1 MWIIAGLGNPGS
13 RYAQTRHNVGFLT
26 VELLAARWSL
36 PRAKKK
42 FSAELWDGVVAGE
55 RVALAK
61 PQTFMNLSGDSI
73 QPMAAFFKVP
83 CERVIA
89 VHDELDLA
97 FEVVRIKRSGGHAGH
112 NGLRSLTQRLASNDY
127 PRVRIG
133 VGRPEPGG
141 DVADFVLSTFSSGER
156 SSLAAVIERA
166 ADQVEAI
173 LAHGVTEAMNAHN
186 GAA

>member
-26 VELLAARWSL
+26 VDLLVARWGL
-36 PRAKKK
+36 AKAKKK
-42 FSAELWDGVVAGE
+42 FSALLFDGVIAGE
-55 RVALAK
+55 RVVLAQ

-83 CERVIA
+83 RERVIT

-97 FEVVRIKRSGGHAGH
+97 FEVVKIKRSGGHAGH
-112 NGLRSLTQRLASNDY
+112 NGLRSLTQRLAGNDY

-133 VGRPEPGG
+133 VGRPEAGR
-141 DVADFVLSTFSSGER
+141 DVADYVLSTFSPAER
-156 SSLAAVIERA
+156 SSLTSVIERA
-166 ADQVEAI
+166 ADQVESI
-173 LAHGVTEAMNAHN
+173 LRHGVLEAMNTHN
-186 GAA
+186 GAS